1 MVAIY
6 TQNFVEEWEKV
17 AEITL
22 ASISAE
28 TNLAARVDISAYTR
42 LAIQISTEGAETL
55 DVDFEQADALT
66 GGTLKT
72 IDANSHDVT
81 VAATAGTKVVEI
93 RTEEFDTNPG
103 IESIETFKW
112 FNVEITP
119 AGANVTGV
127 IVLGLPKNQPAV
139 NNWL

>member
-17 AEITL
+17 AEIAP
-22 ASISAE
+22 ASISSA
-28 TNLAARVDISAYTR
+28 TDLAARVDISAYTR
-42 LAIQISTEGAETL
+42 LAVLISTAGDETL

-66 GGTLKT
+66 GGILKT
-72 IDANSHDVT
+72 IDGNSHDVT
-81 VAATAGTKVVEI
+81 VAASAGTQVVEI